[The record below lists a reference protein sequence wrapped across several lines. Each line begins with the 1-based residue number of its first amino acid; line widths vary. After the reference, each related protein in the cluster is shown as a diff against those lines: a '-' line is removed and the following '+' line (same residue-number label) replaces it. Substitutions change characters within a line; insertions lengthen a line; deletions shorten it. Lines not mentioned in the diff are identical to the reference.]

1 MQKNEN
7 MLHTQKKKKT
17 KNNQWEISSQ
27 ISNFESSRQRLK
39 LAITDMLT
47 YQRKPF
53 LKN

>member
-7 MLHTQKKKKT
+7 MLHTQKKKT